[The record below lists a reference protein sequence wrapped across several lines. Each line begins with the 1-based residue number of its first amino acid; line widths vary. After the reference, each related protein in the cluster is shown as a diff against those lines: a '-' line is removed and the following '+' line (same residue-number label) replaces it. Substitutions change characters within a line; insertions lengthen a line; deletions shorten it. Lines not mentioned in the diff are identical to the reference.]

1 MTVHRVGQSCTGTKP
16 TASAKKSSK
25 SNVFWSKPMKY
36 VVCVNNQ
43 DYSASLEVRKLYQVL
58 EDEQAGQRQM
68 LRIVD
73 ESGEDYLYP
82 SRYFA
87 EIEVPENL
95 QQVFATAS

>member
-1 MTVHRVGQSCTGTKP
+1 
-16 TASAKKSSK
+16 
-25 SNVFWSKPMKY
+25 MKY

-43 DYSASLEVRKLYQVL
+43 DYPASLEVRKLYPVL

-82 SRYFA
+82 SKCFA
-87 EIEVPENL
+87 EIELPENL
-95 QQVFATAS
+95 QRVFATAS

>member
-1 MTVHRVGQSCTGTKP
+1 
-16 TASAKKSSK
+16 
-25 SNVFWSKPMKY
+25 MKY
-36 VVCVNNQ
+36 VVCVNHQ
-43 DYSASLEVRKLYQVL
+43 DYPASLEVRKLYQVL

-95 QQVFATAS
+95 QRVLATAS